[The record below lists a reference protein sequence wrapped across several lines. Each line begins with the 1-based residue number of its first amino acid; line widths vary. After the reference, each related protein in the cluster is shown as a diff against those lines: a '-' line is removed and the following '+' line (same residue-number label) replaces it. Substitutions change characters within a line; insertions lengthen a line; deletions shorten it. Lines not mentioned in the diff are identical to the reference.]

1 MGVGR
6 VGRNEKI
13 PVRKKKKQKK
23 PFVFGTLE
31 QGLLS
36 SDPKH
41 HNHQGLET
49 QETSFFFLIKKGIK
63 EKEKHY
69 GL

>member
-1 MGVGR
+1 MEVGR

-13 PVRKKKKQKK
+13 PVRKKKKK

-31 QGLLS
+31 QGLLA

-41 HNHQGLET
+41 HDHQGLET
-49 QETSFFFLIKKGIK
+49 QEASFFFF
-63 EKEKHY
+63 
-69 GL
+69 

>member
-13 PVRKKKKQKK
+13 PVRKKKKKT
-23 PFVFGTLE
+23 FCLWNFGT
-31 QGLLS
+31 GVVVIRS
-36 SDPKH
+36 
-41 HNHQGLET
+41 ET
-49 QETSFFFLIKKGIK
+49 PQSPRIRNTRDFFFFLIKKGIK